1 MRDII
6 TYKLLYKFFVL
17 AGLSLCLWAVSARTT
32 KNTQTVDQ
40 FIPVVIT
47 EQLDPKN
54 GVIPVDIRCGQARLT
69 APNRLEEF
77 QCTLKNNTNVNI
89 IAANAIYSVV
99 LEQNGVLTKD
109 TTSRTVQAAIH
120 PDFRGTNRL
129 IGPGDES
136 SLGPPGPITYTSGIS
151 VKSVEIAMD
160 YVEFEDGTTLGSD
173 NQGSHII
180 KAMRVGAAK
189 YREWL
194 KLRYMRGGRS
204 VASISSEVEGD
215 QSLPSEL
222 RFADPNEE
230 QGAIGYR
237 SLLRNLFRTRG
248 AGDVKKLLDSK
259 LVVNE

>member
-1 MRDII
+1 MRNLI

-17 AGLSLCLWAVSARTT
+17 AGLSLCLWAVSTRTT
-32 KNTQTVDQ
+32 RSTQQVDQ

-47 EQLDPKN
+47 EQLEARN

-77 QCTLKNNTNVNI
+77 QCTLKNNTNLNI
-89 IAANAIYSVV
+89 TAANAIYSVV

-109 TTSRTVQAAIH
+109 TVSSTVEAAIH

-136 SLGPPGPITYTSGIS
+136 ALGPPGPISYTSGII
-151 VKSVEIAMD
+151 VKSVEIGID
-160 YVEFEDGTTLGSD
+160 YVEFENGTTLGSD

-180 KAMRVGAAK
+180 KAMRSGAAK

-194 KLRYMRGGRS
+194 KLRYKLGGRS
-204 VASISSEVEGD
+204 VAAISSEVEGD

-237 SLLRNLFRTRG
+237 SRLRKLFQTRG
-248 AGDVKKLLDSK
+248 ADDVKKLLDSK

>member
-6 TYKLLYKFFVL
+6 TYKLLYKFLVL
-17 AGLSLCLWAVSARTT
+17 AGLSLCLWAVSARP
-32 KNTQTVDQ
+32 KSPQQVDQ

-47 EQLDPKN
+47 EQLEAKN

-77 QCTLKNNTNVNI
+77 QCALKNNTSLNI
-89 IAANAIYSVV
+89 TAANAIYSVV

-120 PDFRGTNRL
+120 PDFRGTNNL
-129 IGPGDES
+129 IGPGNES
-136 SLGPPGPITYTSGIS
+136 SLGPPGPITYTSGII

-160 YVEFEDGTTLGSD
+160 FVEFENGTTLGRD

-237 SLLRNLFRTRG
+237 SLLRNLFQTRG

-259 LVVNE
+259 LDSN